1 MRIFADCF
9 QRWFK
14 VPVGSALAKPPIFY
28 VGTGYFSR
36 SDRRSGL
43 NSRIAERPLVSAVEE
58 VRLQFCSGFFDPWT
72 CGIHW
77 LSDGVV
83 GKTSGAVAICLSVVF
98 LG

>member
-1 MRIFADCF
+1 M
-9 QRWFK
+9 
-14 VPVGSALAKPPIFY
+14 AKPPIFY

-58 VRLQFCSGFFDPWT
+58 VRLQSCGGFFNPRT

-77 LSDGVV
+77 LNDGGVV